1 MILPTEKILEY
12 IESLYSSETLNR
24 EKYTSESEP
33 TEEGEVIDADVARL
47 FKILLMLKRPHK
59 ILEIGTSVG
68 YSTVTMAQIAQT
80 YGGQITTIELDPV
93 SADKARQNFSQYEV
107 SNNIKIIEGDA
118 KIVVP
123 GLTDTFDYIF
133 MDVGDKSLYKELT
146 DICVDR
152 LNPGGIFLAEDSLFG
167 AFKYK
172 NNYISQY
179 PDFDGYIDSLDEFNS
194 LISKNTKLLST
205 LLPIGDGVTLAIKSH
220 DKIA

>member
-1 MILPTEKILEY
+1 MILPTAIFLEY
-12 IESLYSSETLNR
+12 IESLYSGEPLNR

-93 SADKARQNFSQYEV
+93 SVGKAQQNFIQYGV
-107 SNNIKIIEGDA
+107 GNCIKIIEGDA

-133 MDVGDKSLYKELT
+133 MDVGDKSLYKELV
-146 DICVDR
+146 DICVEK
-152 LNPGGIFLAEDSLFG
+152 LNSGGLFIAEDSLFG
-167 AFKYK
+167 AFRYK
-172 NNYISQY
+172 NNYISRY
-179 PDFDGYIDSLDEFNS
+179 PDFDKYIDSLDEFNS
-194 LISKNTKLLST
+194 LISKHTKLTST
-205 LLPIGDGVTLAIKSH
+205 LLPVGDGVTLAIKKSE
-220 DKIA
+220 